1 MSFKR
6 IAFVLFVVFL
16 GVVLAQDAYVKHLR
30 QRKIEPRNYTVVL
43 SLDGFQFDYQDIT
56 DTPNFDS
63 IRQNGVKA
71 TGFQPVF
78 PSVTFVNH
86 YTMATGLYAENHGL
100 VANKFMVPQ
109 TRQIYSSRDANAVA
123 DSRFYGGEPI
133 WVTAESQRI
142 KSAVSMWVGADA
154 VVKGYRPSR
163 HQPYSAA
170 VSYKA
175 RIDSIINWLSVDY
188 DSRPYLAMCYI
199 EATDTIG
206 HTFGPDSP
214 EMVAAIQQV
223 DSLVGYFRHRLQEL
237 SFCDSINF
245 IVVSDHGMMSVDTN
259 RVIDLKQYLCDS
271 WVDTV
276 MCSSAISLVYC
287 KKHCAD
293 SAVAALRGVDGIQAW
308 LRNDLPERFH
318 YSNVRVGDVVVLADS
333 GCALNYNSSRPAR
346 LGAHGY
352 DNTNLLMNG
361 IFYAIGPDFKQG
373 YAAPQLYNV
382 DLYALMCRLLNIA
395 PAQNDGRIE
404 RIEEVLR

>member
-43 SLDGFQFDYQDIT
+43 SLDGFRFDYQDIT

-71 TGFQPVF
+71 VGFQPVF

-86 YTMATGLYAENHGL
+86 YTMATGLFAVNHGL

-123 DSRFYGGEPI
+123 DNRFYGGEPI

-175 RIDSIINWLSVDY
+175 RIDSIINWLSADY
-188 DSRPYLAMCYI
+188 HLTASRTGNRYILA
-199 EATDTIG
+199 
-206 HTFGPDSP
+206 SP
-214 EMVAAIQQV
+214 PP
-223 DSLVGYFRHRLQEL
+223 G
-237 SFCDSINF
+237 N
-245 IVVSDHGMMSVDTN
+245 
-259 RVIDLKQYLCDS
+259 
-271 WVDTV
+271 
-276 MCSSAISLVYC
+276 
-287 KKHCAD
+287 
-293 SAVAALRGVDGIQAW
+293 
-308 LRNDLPERFH
+308 
-318 YSNVRVGDVVVLADS
+318 
-333 GCALNYNSSRPAR
+333 PA
-346 LGAHGY
+346 G
-352 DNTNLLMNG
+352 
-361 IFYAIGPDFKQG
+361 
-373 YAAPQLYNV
+373 
-382 DLYALMCRLLNIA
+382 
-395 PAQNDGRIE
+395 
-404 RIEEVLR
+404 